1 LRELR
6 SGCYAVGI
14 RNDGEKDAIMAQRYC
29 TNCGAEL
36 GEDDSFC
43 GKCGSP
49 TYQTAAVATQEAD
62 VPVPALSREATSG
75 QTPYEE
81 AGRTSE
87 ADSTRNTF
95 VALGITVLVIAL
107 LAAIVAKS
115 AGWIVALVI
124 VLGVIF
130 YRLVFSGGHQET
142 SAKDAGGRLV
152 LRVGYTEPVSEAER
166 SRELEEEIAQYM
178 SDGFFVRQR
187 TATTAQLVRPKRFS
201 FVWALL
207 WFLVFGVGIIVYLIY
222 YAAKQDE
229 GRYVE
234 VDEYGAIKATRQ
246 IRHVL

>member
-1 LRELR
+1 
-6 SGCYAVGI
+6 V
-14 RNDGEKDAIMAQRYC
+14 Q
-29 TNCGAEL
+29 GA
-36 GEDDSFC
+36 
-43 GKCGSP
+43 
-49 TYQTAAVATQEAD
+49 
-62 VPVPALSREATSG
+62 VPALSREATSG

-87 ADSTRNTF
+87 ADSTRDTF
-95 VALGITVLVIAL
+95 VALGITVFVIAL

-130 YRLVFSGGHQET
+130 YRLVFSGGHRET
-142 SAKDAGGRLV
+142 SAKDAAGRLV
-152 LRVGYTEPVSEAER
+152 LRAGYTEPVSEAER
-166 SRELEEEIAQYM
+166 SRELEEEITQYM

-246 IRHVL
+246 IRHVLYCNRTATGLELGRTEEENGKRRSAENRIKRQDLLTRQDAIGTLAAHL